1 MLRPMRALFVI
12 CLVGAAGVVGAS
24 SSIADTGPGTE
35 QTSTAPTVPRTTP
48 TSTVAPTPTINPVV
62 SAAVNAYPHGM
73 WPTAALAAA
82 HGSNAVGPAD
92 SHGCPSYDGC
102 GWVNSN
108 FGLDGGIFNQDSNFT
123 TAYEPECN
131 IIPAYQ
137 DWNDCVSSIDNTET
151 TGCYETWF
159 WNTNYGSTRWVEAP
173 GVAHGNL
180 GSSNDEFSSSKYCTN
195 SAGN

>member
-1 MLRPMRALFVI
+1 MFRRMRLLFVI
-12 CLVGAAGVVGAS
+12 CSVGAAGVLVGAS
-24 SSIADTGPGTE
+24 SSIADTGSGTK

-48 TSTVAPTPTINPVV
+48 SPTVAPTIDLPSV
-62 SAAVNAYPHGM
+62 
-73 WPTAALAAA
+73 LAPSTRASSLA
-82 HGSNAVGPAD
+82 GPAD

-108 FGLDGGIFNQDSNFT
+108 FGDDGAIFNQDSNFT
-123 TAYEPECN
+123 QDYEPECN
-131 IIPAYQ
+131 VIVAYE

-159 WNTNYGSTRWVEAP
+159 WNINYGSTRWVEAP
-173 GVAHGNL
+173 GVAHGTL
-180 GSSNDEFSSSKYCTN
+180 GSSNDNFSSSKYCTN